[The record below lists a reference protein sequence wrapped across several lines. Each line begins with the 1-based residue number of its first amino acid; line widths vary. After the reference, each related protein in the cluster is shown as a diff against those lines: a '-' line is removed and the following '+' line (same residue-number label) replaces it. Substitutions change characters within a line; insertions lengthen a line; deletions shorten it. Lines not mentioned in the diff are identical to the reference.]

1 MTKTVHV
8 LCLTIFV
15 LGAKTQIQIDFSS
28 CDRKLAAQQIDEER
42 IFKFLNPTGSP
53 NGYGHCFKNS

>member
-28 CDRKLAAQQIDEER
+28 CDRKLAAQQIDEKR

-53 NGYGHCFKNS
+53 N